1 MDELFGRADAYHRAA
16 GMMRQEATMD
26 SFVWIV
32 GPIAVALFGFLF
44 WLAIG
49 KFGSDRPGE
58 EESEQDADHPAP
70 PPDE

>member
-1 MDELFGRADAYHRAA
+1 ME
-16 GMMRQEATMD
+16 

-32 GPIAVALFGFLF
+32 GPVAVALFGFLF

-49 KFGSDRPGE
+49 KFGSDRPGD